1 MKNIIVTGNNMKFRE
16 KRAKTFIFSVFLVIT
31 FFHGSLRSETVEQ
44 IDFKN
49 ISGNWKLM
57 YDNNYGY
64 SFKLGKNYK
73 AVVILYLSTAS
84 IIFKGVYTIEEKNIL
99 RINISEMKREEKT
112 KGLNTSGG
120 FKKAKSSYFLF
131 QSRIVNDSGK
141 RFLEIR
147 PATISIDGN
156 DSGGYFE
163 PLIRLGREGR

>member
-1 MKNIIVTGNNMKFRE
+1 MKSSGNGTKKLF
-16 KRAKTFIFSVFLVIT
+16 FLFFLLIF
-31 FFHGSLRSETVEQ
+31 FFQGSLRPETVEQ

-49 ISGNWKLM
+49 ISGTWSLM

-64 SFKLGKNYK
+64 TFKLGKSYK

-84 IIFKGVYTIEEKNIL
+84 IVFKGVYTIEEKNTL
-99 RINISEMKREEKT
+99 RINISEMKREEKV
-112 KGLNTSGG
+112 KGLNTGSG

-141 RFLEIR
+141 TFLEVR
-147 PATISIDGN
+147 PVTISIDGN

-163 PLIRLGREGR
+163 PLIKLPRIGK

>member
-1 MKNIIVTGNNMKFRE
+1 MKESG
-16 KRAKTFIFSVFLVIT
+16 KRAKTLIFSVFLIIV

-49 ISGNWKLM
+49 IGGSWVLM

-84 IIFKGVYTIEEKNIL
+84 VIFKGVYTIEDKNIL
-99 RINISEMKREEKT
+99 RINISEMKREEKV
-112 KGLNTSGG
+112 KGLNTGSG

-131 QSRIVNDSGK
+131 QSRIVNDNGK
-141 RFLEIR
+141 KFLEIR
-147 PATISIDGN
+147 PARISIDGN
-156 DSGGYFE
+156 DSDGYFE
-163 PLIRLGREGR
+163 PLIKLPKEGK

>member
-1 MKNIIVTGNNMKFRE
+1 MNNIKVTGNNMKIAG
-16 KRAKTFIFSVFLVIT
+16 KRAETLVFSIFLIILLFQES
-31 FFHGSLRSETVEQ
+31 SRCETVEQ

-49 ISGNWKLM
+49 ISGSWVLM

-84 IIFKGVYTIEEKNIL
+84 VVFKGVYTIEDKNIL
-99 RINISEMKREEKT
+99 RINISEMKREEKV
-112 KGLNTSGG
+112 KGINTYSG

-131 QSRIVNDSGK
+131 QSRIVNDNSK
-141 RFLEIR
+141 KFLEIR

-163 PLIRLGREGR
+163 PLIRLSRDGN

>member
-1 MKNIIVTGNNMKFRE
+1 MNNIKVTGNNMKFMG
-16 KRAKTFIFSVFLVIT
+16 KRAETLIFSVFMIIV
-31 FFHGSLRSETVEQ
+31 FFHGNLRAETMEQ

-49 ISGNWKLM
+49 ISGNWELM

-131 QSRIVNDSGK
+131 QSRIVNDNGK

-163 PLIRLGREGR
+163 PLIRLAR